1 MWGTT
6 GWLSRAVTWSGVR
19 LPKVTLAAAVESGLV
34 GVRTEGGRPVRG
46 KRRWCP
52 DQGWTKKGSEE
63 RSDPGS
69 ILKMG
74 PPGFPDGRTGVA
86 GIRESKLAMRL
97 GA

>member
-19 LPKVTLAAAVESGLV
+19 LQKAAVVESGLV
-34 GVRTEGGRPVRG
+34 GVRTEGERPVRG

-52 DQGWTKKGSEE
+52 DQGWTNKGSEE
-63 RSDPGS
+63 WSDPGS

-74 PPGFPDGRTGVA
+74 PPGFLDGRTGVA